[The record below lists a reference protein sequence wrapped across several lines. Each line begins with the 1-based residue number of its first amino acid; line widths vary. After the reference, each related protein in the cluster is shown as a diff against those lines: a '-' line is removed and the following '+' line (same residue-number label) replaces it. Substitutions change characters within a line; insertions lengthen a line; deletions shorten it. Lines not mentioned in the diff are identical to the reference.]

1 MKNQGSL
8 GLPQDGISC
17 YSILKKKCWVVRT
30 FLTPLPYHVLPLA
43 RGVLQLNHMHNNN
56 RQDNVSSFIWYAYK
70 LAIKQYKAME
80 DNDDQIE
87 FNVMEEMRK

>member
-1 MKNQGSL
+1 M
-8 GLPQDGISC
+8 
-17 YSILKKKCWVVRT
+17 RT
-30 FLTPLPYHVLPLA
+30 FSTPLPCHVLTLA

-56 RQDNVSSFIWYAYK
+56 RQDKASSIIYLYMYK
-70 LAIKQYKAME
+70 LMIKQYKVLE

>member
-1 MKNQGSL
+1 
-8 GLPQDGISC
+8 
-17 YSILKKKCWVVRT
+17 
-30 FLTPLPYHVLPLA
+30 
-43 RGVLQLNHMHNNN
+43 MHNNN

-70 LAIKQYKAME
+70 LTIKQYKAME

>member
-1 MKNQGSL
+1 M
-8 GLPQDGISC
+8 
-17 YSILKKKCWVVRT
+17 RT

-43 RGVLQLNHMHNNN
+43 RGVLQLNHMHNSN